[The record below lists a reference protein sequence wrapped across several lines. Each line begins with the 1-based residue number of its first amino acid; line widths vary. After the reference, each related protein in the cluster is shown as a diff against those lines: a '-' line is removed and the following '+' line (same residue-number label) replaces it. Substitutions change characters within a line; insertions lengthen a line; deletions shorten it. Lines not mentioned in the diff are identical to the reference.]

1 MPPELDFRALRTQV
15 EAITRVPDFSQ
26 LTRRA
31 RKVRRRDRLAV
42 AGALVGTLAIFSP
55 IAVTAVS
62 GSAVNNPSMLGRP
75 DLDSLVPQPATTDID
90 VPPPKLTQSLL
101 AVGGALPD
109 DVFTAVDACLTSS
122 DQPTRP
128 RCSLQ
133 VTLLS
138 KTAPGATAAIVSGIV
153 RANPTEQL
161 QDVAIVPLTSRSVL
175 LSATVDGGSRVNL
188 RVTENGAAPVHTPTA
203 TLPLAADD
211 RPVQL
216 VEHGPVYGVRDS
228 DGQLSKIAAQPG
240 LNAPTVQMSVPSG
253 RGWWVSGYDQ
263 TTGQESVAVSHDQ
276 GAHWT
281 VRALGAAGIDVP
293 TVATADGLT
302 ADAFIRSS
310 TGIRHFR
317 STDAGETWTE
327 ELPQIILP
335 GVLASDGALAGRDFG
350 ALARADHSVLI
361 WVADTTPVYLNSADG
376 RVFQAYQG
384 PAGEVHAVDGGF
396 VALGDKPQVSLDC
409 VNWAPAILPA
419 PIAPN

>member
-1 MPPELDFRALRTQV
+1 
-15 EAITRVPDFSQ
+15 
-26 LTRRA
+26 
-31 RKVRRRDRLAV
+31 
-42 AGALVGTLAIFSP
+42 
-55 IAVTAVS
+55 VS
-62 GSAVNNPSMLGRP
+62 GY
-75 DLDSLVPQPATTDID
+75 
-90 VPPPKLTQSLL
+90 
-101 AVGGALPD
+101 
-109 DVFTAVDACLTSS
+109 
-122 DQPTRP
+122 
-128 RCSLQ
+128 
-133 VTLLS
+133 
-138 KTAPGATAAIVSGIV
+138 V

-161 QDVAIVPLTSRSVL
+161 QDVAIVPLTSRSAL

-203 TLPLAADD
+203 TLPLAAGD

-228 DGQLSKIAAQPG
+228 DGQLSVLAAQPG
-240 LNAPTVQMSVPSG
+240 LNAPTVQTSVPSG

-263 TTGQESVAVSHDQ
+263 TTGQESVAVSRDR

-327 ELPQIILP
+327 QQPQIILP
-335 GVLASDGALAGRDFG
+335 GVLAADGALAGRDFG

-361 WVADTTPVYLNSADG
+361 WVADTTPVYLNSTDG